1 VPATC
6 PDLLSDKL
14 CHFLHRFDPL
24 LPEAERRMGVANFK
38 LDSGKLLLLHA
49 HVPNCRPIWIV
60 SGNNF
65 LRTYLGYKTKNLE
78 KSKMRKLLL
87 SAALLVGSTVAAFAD
102 TIEVQMLNAND
113 AGDKMVFSQELIRAE
128 VGDVIRFIPTDRS
141 HNAESVK
148 DALPEGQEA
157 FKGKMSSE
165 VEYLV
170 TETGLTAV
178 VCQPHQTMGMVA
190 LIVVGNDVS
199 NAQDILDS
207 RVRGQGKDKIKAL
220 VEEAIA
226 SPS

>member
-1 VPATC
+1 
-6 PDLLSDKL
+6 
-14 CHFLHRFDPL
+14 
-24 LPEAERRMGVANFK
+24 
-38 LDSGKLLLLHA
+38 
-49 HVPNCRPIWIV
+49 
-60 SGNNF
+60 
-65 LRTYLGYKTKNLE
+65 
-78 KSKMRKLLL
+78 MRKLLL

-141 HNAESVK
+141 HNAVSVK

-157 FKGKMSSE
+157 FKGEMSSE

-178 VCQPHQTMGMVA
+178 VCQPHETMGMVA

-199 NAQDILDS
+199 NAQDILDA

>member
-1 VPATC
+1 
-6 PDLLSDKL
+6 
-14 CHFLHRFDPL
+14 
-24 LPEAERRMGVANFK
+24 
-38 LDSGKLLLLHA
+38 
-49 HVPNCRPIWIV
+49 
-60 SGNNF
+60 
-65 LRTYLGYKTKNLE
+65 
-78 KSKMRKLLL
+78 MRKLLL

-128 VGDVIRFIPTDRS
+128 LGDVIRFIPTDRS

-199 NAQDILDS
+199 NAQDILDA

-226 SPS
+226 STS

>member
-1 VPATC
+1 
-6 PDLLSDKL
+6 
-14 CHFLHRFDPL
+14 
-24 LPEAERRMGVANFK
+24 
-38 LDSGKLLLLHA
+38 
-49 HVPNCRPIWIV
+49 
-60 SGNNF
+60 
-65 LRTYLGYKTKNLE
+65 
-78 KSKMRKLLL
+78 MRKLLL

-128 VGDVIRFIPTDRS
+128 IGDVIRFIPTDRS